1 MFLLF
6 EVIAREH
13 VGTQGMLA
21 REHAR
26 NAGTWA
32 RKHARHVGMWA
43 RKHARHVGTWACK
56 AHNSADSSILNFGT
70 KIAQKRVFL
79 LKKKNKKV
87 ISPLNFPYSN

>member
-32 RKHARHVGMWA
+32 C
-43 RKHARHVGTWACK
+43 KHARHVGTWACK

-79 LKKKNKKV
+79 LKKEQKSGITIEFSIFELV
-87 ISPLNFPYSN
+87 